1 MQGLDVLLTRLPLPL
16 HEMMMMGGKFPLTLA
31 LVPVLVLAL
40 ALVQLRLWPRGRG
53 WLQSVP
59 RLAGS

>member
-1 MQGLDVLLTRLPLPL
+1 
-16 HEMMMMGGKFPLTLA
+16 MMMGGKFPLTLA